1 MANNEEKMRILNMV
15 QEGKLSAEEASQ
27 LLEALDFNP
36 EEITIPFRDAANTIS
51 KANGRTRWVRIQVT
65 DLKSGKHQV
74 NVKLPMGII
83 KVGAKAFMRVNF
95 KDEDGSE
102 INLDELLREALEK
115 DDSDGVL
122 VDVEDSSSGQHVL
135 ITLE

>member
-1 MANNEEKMRILNMV
+1 
-15 QEGKLSAEEASQ
+15 
-27 LLEALDFNP
+27 
-36 EEITIPFRDAANTIS
+36 
-51 KANGRTRWVRIQVT
+51 
-65 DLKSGKHQV
+65 
-74 NVKLPMGII
+74 MGII

-102 INLDELLREALEK
+102 INLDELLKEALEK
-115 DDSDGVL
+115 DESDGVL